1 MVQSFWH
8 AALVVKDLEK
18 ILEFYVGVLGL
29 QIERRIDFSGEFS
42 SRVLGFPNMEGKSA
56 LVGAGPKHDIEIFQF
71 VSPVAGEKHA
81 PMNSPGTGWL
91 AFMVEDIDE
100 IYRKLT
106 DYGIKCVSSP
116 NIRHTPEPGR
126 ATGVFFAQDPE
137 GNWMEF
143 AEAVR

>member
-8 AALVVKDLEK
+8 AALVVEDLEK

-71 VSPVAGEKHA
+71 ISPVAAEKHP